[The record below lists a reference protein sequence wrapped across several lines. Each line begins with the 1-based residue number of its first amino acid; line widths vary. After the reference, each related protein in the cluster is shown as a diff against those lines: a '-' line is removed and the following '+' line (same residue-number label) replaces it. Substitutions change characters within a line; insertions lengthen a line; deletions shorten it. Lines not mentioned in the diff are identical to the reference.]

1 VLCNKNNKEK
11 KKMSRK
17 LTRAALAAVGL
28 IASGLGT
35 GIASGPSLAQTYP
48 DRPITWVV
56 PFGPGTVTDNSAR
69 VVAKALGEKI
79 GQPVII
85 ENKPGAAGI
94 VGTEYAMNAKPDG
107 YTFLYASSGPMAINP
122 SLYPKLSYSPLK
134 SFTPVNAMSGSPLIM
149 VVNAN
154 SRFKTLK
161 DFIDYGKA
169 NPEKLNFGTSGAGTT
184 QHLTG
189 ELLQMAASFKMT
201 HIPYKAGGAQ
211 MADLLGGSIDVSFE
225 YPSVVRP
232 HIEAGKL
239 RPLGITSTQRLKNV
253 ANIPTFVE
261 QGWAQVQVTAWS
273 AIMLPAAAPAD
284 VVEKLGHA
292 FRAALEDPAVVAY
305 FDSNDSIPLA
315 HIGPKELPGYIES
328 EIAKFKTLVEKSGA
342 RAD

>member
-1 VLCNKNNKEK
+1 
-11 KKMSRK
+11 MTRK

-28 IASGLGT
+28 IATGIGT
-35 GIASGPSLAQTYP
+35 GMAAAPAHAQTYP

-69 VVAKALGEKI
+69 VVAKALGDKI
-79 GQPVII
+79 GQSVII

-149 VVNAN
+149 VVNA
-154 SRFKTLK
+154 SSKFKTLK
-161 DFIDYGKA
+161 EFVDYAKA
-169 NPEKLNFGTSGAGTT
+169 NPEKINFGTSGAGTT

-189 ELLQMAASFKMT
+189 ELLQLAADFKMT
-201 HIPYKAGGAQ
+201 HIPYKTGGSQ
-211 MADLLGGSIDVSFE
+211 MADLLGGNIDVSFE
-225 YPSVVRP
+225 YPSVVRS

-239 RPLGITSTQRLKNV
+239 RPLGITSAQRLKNA

-261 QGWAQVQVTAWS
+261 QGWPQVQVTAWS
-273 AIMLPAAAPAD
+273 AIVLPANAPAD
-284 VVEKLGHA
+284 VTEKLGSA
-292 FRAALEDPAVVAY
+292 FRDALKDPAVVAY
-305 FDSNDSIPLA
+305 FDSNDSISLA
-315 HIGPKELPGYIES
+315 DIGPKELPGFIES
-328 EIAKFKTLVEKSGA
+328 EIAKFKPLVEKSGA
-342 RAD
+342 RVD